1 MDNNLSFSEY
11 ISFRERSLELV
22 NVQIKKLNIDKDAD
36 LVTEKRYEYLM
47 NILITRKDEI
57 HNEMHKV
64 QCRMILNSEPLLV
77 NPKNTVSSLELIKN
91 QPKTSDDFEY
101 QKLVNDVTKDNNN
114 IDKTFRII

>member
-1 MDNNLSFSEY
+1 MDNNEAFNEY

-47 NILITRKDEI
+47 TILTTRKDEI
-57 HNEMHKV
+57 LSEMHRV

-77 NPKNTVSSLELIKN
+77 NPKNAVSSLELIKN

-101 QKLVNDVTKDNNN
+101 QKLMNNAKDNN
-114 IDKTFRII
+114 KSFKII